1 VELESMGSWDMRTGS
16 DYSPESF
23 KARLFCLFL
32 MIIVDN
38 GLGFGEDSV
47 QQIYCDVF

>member
-1 VELESMGSWDMRTGS
+1 
-16 DYSPESF
+16 
-23 KARLFCLFL
+23 

-47 QQIYCDVF
+47 QQIYCDVFWLCAVSF